1 MPEKLTR
8 TKVFVSY
15 SHQDSK
21 WLERLRVHLRPLE
34 RDYNMDFWDDT
45 QISAGANW
53 KGEINNAIATCKIAV
68 LLISA
73 DFLASEFI
81 ACNEL
86 PPLLKAAES
95 EGAVILPVIVSPSR
109 FSRSNLSQ
117 FQAVNDPD
125 RSLEELVPVKREKVF
140 DQIAQK
146 IEEILGN
153 LVEPIFEPEERQFAE
168 AFSGRNDEVSADNE
182 SDIELLAEFRRDEN
196 GKIKRI
202 HRSYGIRLFVRNFP
216 TDAEKVVYKLHETYP
231 VPTRT
236 VENAINE
243 FEIHLTSFGDYIY
256 KVKIFGD
263 RRVITKEEWLT
274 RALRNFYGANADDEV
289 KSAIEYLKVH

>member
-86 PPLLKAAES
+86 PPLLNAAES

-153 LVEPIFEPEERQFAE
+153 PVAPVVQSHERQFAE
-168 AFSGRNDEVSADNE
+168 SMSGKNDD
-182 SDIELLAEFRRDEN
+182 SDIKLLAEFHRDEN
-196 GKIKRI
+196 GKIKRLGEP
-202 HRSYGIRLFVRNFP
+202 YVARLFVGDFP
-216 TDAEKVVYKLHETYP
+216 ADTEKVVYLLHDIYNGVHTTENAENEFG
-231 VPTRT
+231 T
-236 VENAINE
+236 VELCWGDFIIE
-243 FEIHLTSFGDYIY
+243 VEIFGAGRV
-256 KVKIFGD
+256 VKIEG
-263 RRVITKEEWLT
+263 WLT
-274 RALRNFYGANADDEV
+274 EALQNFYGDQADEEV
-289 KSAIEYLKVH
+289 TSAIDYLRVH